1 MICVICRYDV
11 ELFQKIEALTGK
23 KMELFQAE
31 QVKAFALLQNSP
43 Y

>member
-1 MICVICRYDV
+1 MHARIGSTVRCLLRRYDV

-31 QVKAFALLQNSP
+31 QA
-43 Y
+43 